1 MGRCGGG
8 AFGGVRDEGERWCGD
23 GGCFCLLPYLMIVLY
38 LGAVR
43 CFALLISVE
52 ISRGVRLRNQAIL
65 CRCLSIS
72 VSSARAEESVKRVKS
87 EREGRCV

>member
-1 MGRCGGG
+1 MVWMEG
-8 AFGGVRDEGERWCGD
+8 AL
-23 GGCFCLLPYLMIVLY
+23 LLPYLMIVLY

-52 ISRGVRLRNQAIL
+52 ISRGVRLRNHAIL

-72 VSSARAEESVKRVKS
+72 VSSARCKRVKKS
-87 EREGRCV
+87 EE